1 MMKKKKSTD
10 LFSIPC
16 GIGPV
21 VLKAG
26 AASWP
31 TAKEYAEL
39 IKTHASA
46 DSKILRYLVSVYQR
60 QIDYR
65 VAEQAFWEAVVSL
78 HLNGDETECLQRA
91 AAGDL
96 KAVQILVKKNAE
108 VIRLPFVQEAI
119 IAFLQNHKY
128 SLDIDLP
135 TEKDRWCE
143 FLAKRPKKKT
153 MYCPENIQNLC
164 SIIAKD
170 KGKLEDYTTTKAAKL
185 LRLSPSSIQK
195 LSAKKGM
202 RGRPKKKNR

>member
-1 MMKKKKSTD
+1 MMKKKKLDD

-26 AASWP
+26 AQWP

-39 IKTHASA
+39 IKTHATA
-46 DSKILRYLVSVYQR
+46 DSKILRYLVQVYRQ
-60 QIDYR
+60 QIDCR
-65 VAEQAFWEAVVSL
+65 AAERAFWEAVASL
-78 HLNGDETECLQRA
+78 HLDSGEAECLQRA
-91 AAGDL
+91 TAGDL
-96 KAVQILVKKNAE
+96 KAVQTLIKKNAE

-202 RGRPKKKNR
+202 RGRPKKKSR